1 MALARESRADP
12 GRTGPPSRETA
23 LRPWRLSN
31 GRQTLID
38 LQRWAG
44 NKAVAGLL
52 LQRARLDLPSGGG
65 VGDPPATNHR
75 EAVMLA
81 LNRMHE
87 LWAIDNAAYDRVYP
101 GVAALPPGEAVTDP
115 TALVTV
121 QAALRRL
128 DEPTLAAPVAAAQF
142 GMPLGAAVGRGQP
155 NNRADVAML
164 QDLLHVNWHLT
175 NEAYDRE
182 HAAVASGLALNA
194 STLRETFAGIP
205 RLKRAAVAGTG
216 KQGWSPL
223 IRSDEAGPQG
233 PGGTDRLAD
242 RTFTFGE
249 FLIFVPAGATGS
261 LTNKVHVFFSAGGVL
276 DATSHVEHHGLRGA
290 ADVHD
295 WILFGVQGEPGR
307 RFTIS
312 ESQVRQGLESIG
324 RPARVD
330 AVRMSAHSRGNSSMA
345 ETLRR
350 RLFSAALID
359 HITVLDGSDF
369 SASLTEGFRRTGV
382 PASRITADFVT
393 TGAFRQRGVVRV
405 SQGMDPA
412 GVRAVG
418 YARLINDAVAT
429 GRVVSLPP
437 GIAAKVAA
445 LPLPPRGTFSAA
457 SSAPAGK
464 ISLNAFLRDPG
475 HRAALAALRTG
486 ERGVANV
493 GQLAGSENTSPYAFV
508 EWHNLLNI
516 NDESLPRDQ
525 WRSVSAGIYS
535 HHLFVAEIADD
546 LFR

>member
-1 MALARESRADP
+1 MWSAHGYAEPGRIRAPARENVAARRPP
-12 GRTGPPSRETA
+12 GNIRET
-23 LRPWRLSN
+23 LV
-31 GRQTLID
+31 D
-38 LQRWAG
+38 LQRGAG
-44 NKAVAGLL
+44 NAAVARLFV
-52 LQRARLDLPSGGG
+52 QRARLDLPTGGG

-75 EAVMLA
+75 EAVMLV

-87 LWAIDNAAYDRVYP
+87 LWAIENSAYDAVYP
-101 GVAALPPGEAVTDP
+101 EVFALAPGDAVTDR
-115 TALVTV
+115 TALETV

-128 DEPTLAAPVAAAQF
+128 AEPTLAAPVAAAQF
-142 GMPLGAAVGRGQP
+142 GMPIGSGVGVGQA

-182 HAAVASGLALNA
+182 HNAVTSGAALDAR
-194 STLRETFAGIP
+194 TLRETFAGIT
-205 RLKRAAVAGTG
+205 RLKRAAAAGTG

-223 IRSDEAGPQG
+223 IRSDEAGPPR

-242 RTFTFGE
+242 RTFTFGD
-249 FLIFVPAGATGS
+249 FLIFVPAGATPS

-290 ADVHD
+290 ADPHD
-295 WILFGVQGEPGR
+295 WILFGVQGERGH

-312 ESQVRQGLESIG
+312 ESQVRQGLESVG
-324 RPARVD
+324 RPAQIN
-330 AVRMSAHSRGNSSMA
+330 AVRMSAHSRGNGSMA

-382 PASRITADFVT
+382 PPSRITADFVT
-393 TGAFRQRGVVRV
+393 TGAFRQPGVVHT
-405 SQGMDPA
+405 SQGMDPE

-429 GRVVSLPP
+429 GRVTTLPP
-437 GIAAKVAA
+437 DIAAKVAA

-457 SSAPAGK
+457 SPPPTGK
-464 ISLNAFLRDPG
+464 ISFNAFLRDPG

-486 ERGVANV
+486 ERRVDNV

-508 EWHNLLNI
+508 EWHNLLNL